1 MILKFLGLIYLGLL
15 IYCNYFFIRE
25 VNKQSI
31 SQGRDNIDRLRFF
44 INVLFLPVII
54 CVRACK
60 GDE

>member
-31 SQGRDNIDRLRFF
+31 SQGRDVDRLRFF

>member
-1 MILKFLGLIYLGLL
+1 MILKFLGLIYLGFL

-31 SQGRDNIDRLRFF
+31 SQGRDIDRLRFF

>member
-1 MILKFLGLIYLGLL
+1 MILKFLGLIHLGLL
-15 IYCNYFFIRE
+15 IHCNYFFIRE

-31 SQGRDNIDRLRFF
+31 SQGRDVDRLRFF